1 MHPRVSFRH
10 LLASGALLAIAAATL
25 GGCEGGD
32 DERSRDHERE
42 PTGEISSELVSYNC
56 GISKSTGYLQGN
68 PFEVTLVTVDGY
80 PVEINLANAF
90 LTMAKAAE
98 GAGLNMRLNSG
109 FRTPQE
115 QQYLYNCYK
124 TCSCNSCNEAA
135 APGWSNHQSGHA
147 LDINVSGGVLAWL
160 NANAGAFGFKR
171 TVASETWHWEWWGGG
186 NPQPYCSVCGDG
198 CIGNVLSRSNCQ
210 TTDCGAMGAT
220 CKNDAGGLR
229 CECPTGCLGNTLS
242 RANCEKTD
250 CGSQAAVCRNDGAG
264 LRCDALPRGSLDRVD
279 DSGVSGWA
287 QDPSKPD
294 QAIEAHVYFGGPA
307 GDPKAVGVNVA
318 ANRSRDDLCKV
329 LGSCAHAFAMGAPR
343 SLLDD
348 APHAVYAYGI
358 DASGGDNALL
368 GNSPRTLRAPTPGIP
383 ASAVLRRVPNA
394 TAFAAWKFSLFL
406 DVAPAP
412 DGEAK
417 LSTWRNQIGAPLTT
431 APTLVRSADGTDGVW
446 LIDGGLRRRVT
457 DTEAW
462 RLSGVTIDSLGASEL
477 FQLPRGADLPER
489 PLLIGD
495 AGPTYY
501 LLDVPYVPMTG
512 AAGPDDD
519 YPDTDTEPQLPGA
532 PPSAGGTSA
541 VGSGEGVTVP
551 TESTTEAGCAVGGGA
566 SGSPAGVPAVAGL
579 LVGLGLAL
587 GRRRPRSGSASSAG
601 ARTIRPG
608 V

>member
-1 MHPRVSFRH
+1 MHRRVSLRH
-10 LLASGALLAIAAATL
+10 LLTSCAILAVASATL

-32 DERSRDHERE
+32 DEASRDHERE
-42 PTGEISSELVSYNC
+42 PTGEVSSELVSYNC
-56 GISKSTGYLQGN
+56 ATSKSTGYLQGN

-115 QQYLYNCYK
+115 QAYLYNCYK
-124 TCSCNSCNEAA
+124 TCSCNSCSEAA
-135 APGWSNHQSGHA
+135 SPGWSNHQSGHA
-147 LDINVSGGVLAWL
+147 LDINVSGGVLGWL
-160 NANAGAFGFKR
+160 NANGGAFGFKR

-242 RANCEKTD
+242 RASCEKTD
-250 CGSQAAVCRNDGAG
+250 CGSQAAVCRNDGGG

-279 DSGVSGWA
+279 DTGIFGWA

-294 QAIEAHVYFGGPA
+294 QPIEAHIYFDGPA
-307 GDPKAVGVNVA
+307 GDSKAVGVNLSA
-318 ANRSRDDLCKV
+318 HRSRDDLCKA

-348 APHAVYAYGI
+348 SPHPVYAYGI
-358 DASGGDNALL
+358 DVSGGDNALL
-368 GNSPRTLRAPTPGIP
+368 GHSPRTLQAPTPGIP
-383 ASAVLRRVPNA
+383 ASAVLRRVPNP
-394 TAFAAWKFSLFL
+394 TAFAAWKFSVFL

-412 DGEAK
+412 DSEAK
-417 LSTWRNQIGAPLTT
+417 LSTWRKQIGAPLAT
-431 APTLVRSADGTDGVW
+431 APTLVRAADGTDGLW

-462 RLSGVTIDSLGASEL
+462 RLDEASIASLGASEL
-477 FQLPRGADLPER
+477 FQLPRGADLPDR

-501 LLDVPYVPMTG
+501 LLDVPYVPMND
-512 AAGPDDD
+512 AGSAGDD
-519 YPDTDTEPQLPGA
+519 YPDADSEGQPPGTDPDPGDGA
-532 PPSAGGTSA
+532 SGQA
-541 VGSGEGVTVP
+541 GSGNGAVVP
-551 TESTTEAGCAVGGGA
+551 TETTTEAGCSLGSRGPAEGA
-566 SGSPAGVPAVAGL
+566 PLGVVSL
-579 LVGLGLAL
+579 LVGLGAL
-587 GRRRPRSGSASSAG
+587 VKRRRVAS
-601 ARTIRPG
+601 